1 MKSNFLFLEEKWPLL
16 YKQAQFAENYLYT
29 DPHACMIKLGLFAEQ
44 LIKVMMAM
52 DQVTLPESMKDDAM
66 NRIRFMQGQD
76 LLPPTIVNVLHEIR
90 KTRNQVAHEI
100 EESREEAEAILQMG
114 FHLACWFMETYG
126 VWTFVAPKFL
136 KPEYQDKDEMIQRL
150 EQEIQRLSQ
159 EKYILKPE
167 DRLTL
172 GERQKRAR
180 TAASKLMLNEAE
192 TRLLIDEQLR
202 KVGWETDSIHIHY
215 GKGSRPEKKKNKAI
229 AEWPTLSTLTKKGR
243 ADYALFCGEQLVGL
257 VEAKKWSEDV
267 FSAID
272 PQCKDYAKNIRIEDQ
287 IYTPVKYS
295 DYFVPFL
302 FASNGKGYLE
312 GLETKSGIQFWDARK
327 ETNIQKA
334 LTGWRSPEGLLELL
348 SKDETKANQ
357 YLQSLTK
364 DFLTD
369 PEGLNL
375 RSYQLDAIQSAEQ
388 AVIEGKKEVLLA
400 MATGTGKTRTM
411 LGLMYRFLKAE
422 RFKRILFLVDRNA
435 LGEQAQDVFSEVMLE
450 GLLPLTGLC
459 DVKLLEDK
467 WFEQSTNVHVAT
479 IQGMVRRILYNE
491 SDRMHSIDDYDLIV
505 VDEAHRGYHLDQE
518 MSEDEKLYRDQLDF
532 RSKYQAVLQ
541 YFDAVKI
548 GMTATPAYHTT
559 EIFGPPVYQYSYRE
573 AVVEAHLCD
582 HDVPHHL
589 STRLSEGGITYG
601 KGEVVPIY
609 DPETGEILNSD
620 ELEDELHFEVE
631 SFNRRIIVPAF
642 NEAVLEEISKS
653 IDPLSPKKTLIFA
666 VDDAHADLIV
676 SILKKI
682 YSELIDLPDEAILK
696 ITGKTAG
703 GNKKKILETIKK
715 FKNEKYPSI
724 AVTVDLLTTGIDVPK
739 ICNLVFMRRIKSR
752 VLYEQ
757 MLGRATRRCDEIGK
771 THFEIFDPV
780 GLYESLEPYSMM
792 KPVLGKATTRFD
804 DLFAGLAVLKGEEKQ
819 KKQIDLIFAKLQR
832 RKSSKNGMIQ
842 DAIGLITES
851 QDMGE
856 WIHQVRSQPVEK
868 QKAILEEKEEFFI
881 ALDRSYGTPEKQFFS
896 YHPDQLLEHIR
907 SYGKGEKPKDY
918 LESFKEYIQANLNQN
933 LALKILC
940 TRPKELTRASLIRL
954 LKELSLEGYTE
965 QWLNT
970 AWKDMTNQEIAADMI
985 SYIRQAALGSSL
997 ISHEERIKG
1006 AIRKLKANHRFTEI
1020 QLNWIE
1026 RFEKY
1031 LMQVNL
1037 FNREFFSEVPQISTQ
1052 TNFTKLDKIF
1062 DNQLESLIDEANIYL
1077 YEDQGA

>member
-1 MKSNFLFLEEKWPLL
+1 ML

-29 DPHACMIKLGLFAEQ
+29 DPHACMSKLGLFAEQ
-44 LIKVMMAM
+44 LVKMMIVM
-52 DQVTLPESMKDDAM
+52 DQVILPESIKDDAV
-66 NRIRFMQGQD
+66 NRIRFLQEQD
-76 LLPPTIVNVLHEIR
+76 LLPPTIVNILHEIR
-90 KTRNQVAHEI
+90 KTRNLVAHEI
-100 EESREEAEAILQMG
+100 QESEKEAEALLEMS

-126 VWTFVAPKFL
+126 DWTFQAPKFV
-136 KPEYQDKDEMIQRL
+136 KPELINKDEVIRQL
-150 EQEIQRLSQ
+150 ELEIQKLSQ
-159 EKYILKPE
+159 EKYIPRPE
-167 DRLTL
+167 DQIART
-172 GERQKRAR
+172 ERQKRAR
-180 TAASKLMLNEAE
+180 TAASKLTLNEAE

-202 KVGWETDSIHIHY
+202 RVGWEVDSIHTHY

-229 AEWPTLSTLTKKGR
+229 AEWPTLSTLTKKGK

-257 VEAKKWSEDV
+257 IEAKKWSEDV

-272 PQCKDYAKNIRIEDQ
+272 PQCKDYAKNIRPEDQ
-287 IYTPVKYS
+287 KYTPVRYGE
-295 DYFVPFL
+295 YFVPFL

-334 LTGWRSPEGLLELL
+334 LPGWRSPEGLFGLL
-348 SKDETKANQ
+348 NQDEETSN
-357 YLQSLTK
+357 QSLQDMKK
-364 DFLTD
+364 DFLID
-369 PEGLNL
+369 SEGLNL
-375 RSYQLDAIQSAEQ
+375 RSYQLDAIEAAEQ
-388 AVIEGKKEVLLA
+388 AVIEGKKQVLLA

-411 LGLMYRFLKAE
+411 LGLMYRFLKAK

-435 LGEQAQDVFSEVMLE
+435 LGEQAQDVFSEVKLE
-450 GLLPLTGLC
+450 NLLPLTKIY
-459 DVKLLEDK
+459 DVKSLDEK
-467 WFEQSTNVHVAT
+467 EFESSTKIHVAT
-479 IQGMVRRILYNE
+479 IQGMVRRILYND

-532 RSKYQAVLQ
+532 RSKYRAVLE

-559 EIFGPPVYQYSYRE
+559 EIFGSPVYQYSYRE

-589 STRLSEGGITYG
+589 RTQLSEDGITYG
-601 KGEVVPIY
+601 KGEIVPIY

-620 ELEDELHFEVE
+620 GLEDELHFEVE

-653 IDPLSPKKTLIFA
+653 IDPLSLKKTLIFA

-739 ICNLVFMRRIKSR
+739 ICNLVFMRRVKSR

-757 MLGRATRRCDEIGK
+757 MLGRATRRCEEIGK

-792 KPVLGKATTRFD
+792 KPVLGKASTTFD

-819 KKQIDLIFAKLQR
+819 KKQIELIFAKLQR

-842 DAIGLITES
+842 DAIGLITDS

-868 QKAILEEKEEFFI
+868 QKTILEEKEELFI
-881 ALDRSYGTPEKQFFS
+881 ALDRSYGVPEKQFVS

-918 LESFKEYIQANLNQN
+918 LESFKEYIQENLNQN

-940 TRPKELTRASLIRL
+940 TRPKELTRGSLIRL

-985 SYIRQAALGSSL
+985 SFIRQAALGSSL

-1006 AIRKLKANHRFTEI
+1006 AIRRLKANHRFTEI
-1020 QLNWIE
+1020 QLNWID

-1031 LMQVNL
+1031 LLEVNL

-1052 TNFTKLDKIF
+1052 TNFTKLNKIF
-1062 DNQLESLIDEANIYL
+1062 DNQLEDLIDEANIYL